1 MDNNQLLQ
9 KLKDELINYDR
20 NKSTVNTYLTI
31 AQNFLKSLKNKEF
44 TDSDAIA
51 YLARLREKGLADNS
65 IRFSHYVL
73 RRLFVANKIEFS
85 KRPPPIKTV
94 NKPYFLEDEIQKLI
108 KNAKEFCD
116 EQQKAFL
123 VMSTVYG
130 LRRGE
135 IPKIFKE
142 HINSE
147 DREITRNI
155 TIKME
160 VKENDKIKEKEIMQK
175 EIFPPHSIFISTE
188 KGGIQRPQ
196 FIPENLRK
204 YIYNYNWDYEL
215 SKATMSALFYII
227 LDKCRFKVEDLPKH
241 SGWHM
246 MRRSAVTYLMQAK
259 VNPISLSR
267 FMRWRSQTTVPGASP
282 MIAIYD
288 RTEGIIADK
297 DVLQIHP
304 FLGLW

>member
-1 MDNNQLLQ
+1 MDNHSLLQ

-20 NKSTVNTYLTI
+20 NKSTVNTYLSI
-31 AQNFLKSLKNKEF
+31 AQDFLKSLKNKEP
-44 TDSDAIA
+44 TDSDAISF
-51 YLARLREKGLADNS
+51 LARLREEGKADNT
-65 IRFSHYVL
+65 IRFSHYAL
-73 RRLFVANKIEFS
+73 RKLFVVNKIEFS
-85 KRPPPIKTV
+85 KKPPPIKEK
-94 NKPYFLEDEIQKLI
+94 NNPYFTEDEIEKLI
-108 KNAKEFCD
+108 KNAKAFCD

-135 IPKIFKE
+135 IPKILRE

-155 TIKME
+155 T
-160 VKENDKIKEKEIMQK
+160 VKISRIKEVTRK

-196 FIPENLRK
+196 FIPENIRK
-204 YIYNYNWDYEL
+204 YIYNYNWGYEL
-215 SKATMSALFYII
+215 SNATMSALFYII
-227 LDKCRFKVEDLPKH
+227 LDRCKFKVEDLPKH
-241 SGWHM
+241 SGWHSI
-246 MRRSAVTYLMQAK
+246 RRSVVTYLMQAN
-259 VNPISLSR
+259 VNPVSLSR
-267 FMRWRSQTTVPGASP
+267 FIRWKSQTTVPGASP

-304 FLGLW
+304 FLKLW